1 MKTNAM
7 FIHQNPQINIISYA
21 CSKCYM
27 KENKKTYNEKG
38 AYIEKRIATGH
49 ESILEHG
56 NFIIKLE
63 IDKKDIED
71 LLLIYPCFKYLN
83 TCIKQYKD
91 YYILLI
97 GGSPR
102 AYKHIFRT
110 YIGSNNIILNE
121 IRKVM
126 QEYTNL
132 SLYEDFILDD
142 IFSGDDN
149 SDICEIDEQRN
160 KITPIKLSEY
170 VTILNIDNIVKIFNQ
185 LDGNFNINE
194 LLDMCTITMDFNNIS
209 RIISQQFTRHRN
221 GITQESQRYVDYTN
235 KRFNSPEIFNNTL
248 EKNKIYNYN
257 NKQFTLQELGDDMVN
272 LYSELVNQGLRKED
286 ARAFL
291 PGNVT
296 TSFVM
301 TFTLRNLI
309 TFLKLRT
316 HSSAQNEIR
325 IIAESIEKWFIEY
338 MKENINEDFDLYAYI
353 EPNYKYE
360 ELYTPDIIPN
370 IEEDYIPLEDRIFSE
385 NDYI

>member
-21 CSKCYM
+21 CS
-27 KENKKTYNEKG
+27 
-38 AYIEKRIATGH
+38 
-49 ESILEHG
+49 
-56 NFIIKLE
+56 
-63 IDKKDIED
+63 
-71 LLLIYPCFKYLN
+71 N

-248 EKNKIYNYN
+248 EKNKI
-257 NKQFTLQELGDDMVN
+257 
-272 LYSELVNQGLRKED
+272 
-286 ARAFL
+286 
-291 PGNVT
+291 
-296 TSFVM
+296 
-301 TFTLRNLI
+301 
-309 TFLKLRT
+309 
-316 HSSAQNEIR
+316 
-325 IIAESIEKWFIEY
+325 
-338 MKENINEDFDLYAYI
+338 
-353 EPNYKYE
+353 
-360 ELYTPDIIPN
+360 
-370 IEEDYIPLEDRIFSE
+370 
-385 NDYI
+385 